1 MVPYINIDHPFHLKN
16 DLKFAFTYCNETASI
31 GSSVCSGL
39 RNSLLSSFSSLSYD
53 FDDGMIDRSSSSE
66 GSEEDFID
74 QRVAQDFPS
83 WRLSP
88 EESKSDWTIVVESV
102 PEGTISEYHV
112 HKEVLIHNGRKSSDY
127 FSRIFGDILNQKV
140 YKYKTIKI
148 HEDAA
153 KLIETM
159 LDYMYSVQDRLLLTS
174 ESAVG
179 LRHLSQFFGIEA
191 LAKRVSA
198 FIRED
203 IELSNMDIY
212 MDTTAAF
219 DDLETIML
227 CADRCAEE
235 IEDIHPLSQ
244 MVVEMDPSFVL
255 AILSSEKFD
264 RAKNSKHMSHI
275 MTGYFISQQGV
286 IDGHVFEELTAEE
299 YLPTIDQE
307 AAFPLLILEGTLVK
321 DSNHDDHDVYDNDPN
336 NLSSLQVR
344 CIDALLPLFRP
355 GLKGRQSAME
365 RGGIRAQSRRSAM
378 QRVPKKVLVHILGII
393 AAEEVDNEWVSETST
408 TNSKH
413 LFEKYKGNIR

>member
-1 MVPYINIDHPFHLKN
+1 MGITEVPLQLKDGPSKLIETMKTKSVDHRLLRHHSTQTLPGKLTKSLHTKSRAASNDEMVPYIKIDHPFHLKN
-16 DLKFAFTYCNETASI
+16 DLKFAFTYCNESASV

-53 FDDGMIDRSSSSE
+53 YDNGMLDSSNSSE
-66 GSEEDFID
+66 GSEEDLID
-74 QRVAQDFPS
+74 QRAVQEFPS

-102 PEGTISEYHV
+102 PEGTVSKYHV

-198 FIRED
+198 FIHED

-244 MVVEMDPSFVL
+244 MVVEMDPSFGQFPMYV
-255 AILSSEKFD
+255 
-264 RAKNSKHMSHI
+264 
-275 MTGYFISQQGV
+275 GV
-286 IDGHVFEELTAEE
+286 GRGH
-299 YLPTIDQE
+299 
-307 AAFPLLILEGTLVK
+307 
-321 DSNHDDHDVYDNDPN
+321 S
-336 NLSSLQVR
+336 
-344 CIDALLPLFRP
+344 
-355 GLKGRQSAME
+355 
-365 RGGIRAQSRRSAM
+365 GG
-378 QRVPKKVLVHILGII
+378 
-393 AAEEVDNEWVSETST
+393 
-408 TNSKH
+408 
-413 LFEKYKGNIR
+413 F